1 MRAPVS
7 SARLAILLEEEGIYE
22 RCRNYATDINDAVLK
37 KAKEGI
43 YPAALPLRDAY
54 TLQFVNKGY
63 ALNSQHASA
72 R

>member
-1 MRAPVS
+1 M
-7 SARLAILLEEEGIYE
+7 
-22 RCRNYATDINDAVLK
+22 T
-37 KAKEGI
+37 KEGI